1 MLERFGKFAILIIL
15 CVTTY
20 SSAQLFDSVGGALKD
35 VDLGGAL
42 GNTPAATAAAPT
54 DLLTYQVDPAIT
66 EQVLQQFIDTLK
78 QTGQVAADQMAELES
93 NLKTNINRAAMQQFI
108 DELFV
113 GEGLRLENFA
123 DVIAIYIIASFVVI
137 NDMQGGTTTEQ
148 DLAVR
153 NQIAATFTNIPSVQ
167 QLSDAEKQTAAESL
181 ILYVMFLA
189 NDWQQALQG
198 TEGYD
203 LATVQGYA
211 KDTLVQSGIDP
222 AQFDF
227 TPLGLV
233 RKGGNQTTPQGGTT
247 PQTTTQQTTTQQTT
261 PPTTI
266 SPEVQ
271 AQVDKMTPEQIQEM
285 TSGCQ
290 AALQDPETAKQ
301 QAGGGETG
309 EVALQICQA
318 IVNKAGGSGQPQ
330 GTQTTTPSE
339 TSNPLNP
346 LGGDAEPFVGTF
358 SGTNISLTLQGANN
372 TYTGELTFNGTPF
385 PVQATANGTALTGT
399 FTSGG
404 SAFNFTATL
413 QDKALTLVSDGT
425 TFNLQK
431 Q

>member
-1 MLERFGKFAILIIL
+1 MFKRFILLVLLTVTFA
-15 CVTTY
+15 
-20 SSAQLFDSVGGALKD
+20 SAQLFDSVGGALKD

-42 GNTPAATAAAPT
+42 GDTPATTAATPT

-66 EQVLQQFIDTLK
+66 EQVLQQFIDTMK
-78 QTGQVAADQMAELES
+78 QTGQVPAEQMAELE
-93 NLKTNINRAAMQQFI
+93 NTIKTNINRAAMQQFI

-113 GEGLRLENFA
+113 GEGLKLENFT

-211 KDTLVQSGIDP
+211 RDTLVQSGIDP

-233 RKGGNQTTPQGGTT
+233 RKSGNQG
-247 PQTTTQQTTTQQTT
+247 TTTQQTTTTQTT
-261 PPTTI
+261 TTPTVD
-266 SPEVQ
+266 PMVQ
-271 AQVDKMTPEQIQEM
+271 NQIDNMTPQQIQEM
-285 TSGCQ
+285 LPMCQ
-290 AALQDPETAKQ
+290 DIMNNPAGQDQ
-301 QAGGGETG
+301 QALAVCQGIIAKTGGQT
-309 EVALQICQA
+309 
-318 IVNKAGGSGQPQ
+318 Q
-330 GTQTTTPSE
+330 GTQTTTPTE
-339 TSNPLNP
+339 TANPLNP
-346 LGGDAEPFVGTF
+346 LGGSDPFVGTF
-358 SGTNISLTLQGANN
+358 SGNNISLTLQGANN
-372 TYTGELTFNGTPF
+372 AYTGELVFNGTPF

-399 FTSGG
+399 FTSGS